1 MNNTALLI
9 PAVTAAVAAV
19 FACLYFPHRLILFRH
34 KSASDTLPRSF
45 VKTATAVFTAG
56 TAICT
61 AYLMLHSTLLDGI
74 LLSTIAIL
82 CGVIALVD
90 LRVRIIPNIC
100 SYPMLL
106 VEIIYLAMHTNL
118 EGMLMHIGVGLS
130 FAVLVL
136 IACKISGHSEV
147 IGGGDLKLLT
157 IIGFLFGTSTA
168 ALIMLGTMIILM
180 LADVLPGIITRKR
193 SFKDMLPM
201 APFLVPGILLGLAYT
216 VGAGI

>member
-1 MNNTALLI
+1 
-9 PAVTAAVAAV
+9 
-19 FACLYFPHRLILFRH
+19 
-34 KSASDTLPRSF
+34 
-45 VKTATAVFTAG
+45 
-56 TAICT
+56 
-61 AYLMLHSTLLDGI
+61 
-74 LLSTIAIL
+74 
-82 CGVIALVD
+82 
-90 LRVRIIPNIC
+90 
-100 SYPMLL
+100 
-106 VEIIYLAMHTNL
+106 
-118 EGMLMHIGVGLS
+118 MHIGVGLS

-136 IACKISGHSEV
+136 IACKISGHGEV